1 MVLKESWLGRSA
13 MTSSLD
19 FQGKCKI
26 KLFLK
31 PVLAVMEETPEGEL
45 PALPGLG
52 ALEVSSEKYQIRIG
66 MIY

>member
-1 MVLKESWLGRSA
+1 
-13 MTSSLD
+13 MTSFLD
-19 FQGKCKI
+19 FQAKCKI

-31 PVLAVMEETPEGEL
+31 PALAVMEETPEGGL

-52 ALEVSSEKYQIRIG
+52 PLRVSSERYRIRMG